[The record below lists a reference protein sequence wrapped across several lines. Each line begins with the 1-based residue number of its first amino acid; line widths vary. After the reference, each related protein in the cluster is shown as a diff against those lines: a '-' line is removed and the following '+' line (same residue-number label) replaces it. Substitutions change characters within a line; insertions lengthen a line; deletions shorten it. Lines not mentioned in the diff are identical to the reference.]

1 MAIDLDTKRLWV
13 CVCLQKPP
21 LTAVLCRVMLAFLP
35 CTVKKHFHRKVQ
47 FLRVGRPMNKCGV
60 TLPPFFRQ
68 CHARPHPDRGEFL
81 PPQGKRIF
89 RCVGFCQRNRL
100 LSGKRNRCHVRFP
113 IKENT
118 RLFCIPY
125 DSIIFGDCQPK
136 VCRHGAQCIF
146 YRNLLAKEW
155 ILRCIIRQQC
165 QSLGKGIPGTGQF
178 FTQSLL
184 HQPPESA
191 RCRLLVLIPQQNF
204 SLLSLGRYHCFL
216 SGCLQQIANGR

>member
-1 MAIDLDTKRLWV
+1 M
-13 CVCLQKPP
+13 P
-21 LTAVLCRVMLAFLP
+21 AFLP
-35 CTVKKHFHRKVQ
+35 RTVKKHFYGKVQ

-60 TLPPFFRQ
+60 TLPPIFRQ
-68 CHARPHPDRGEFL
+68 CHARPHTNGGEFL
-81 PPQGKRIF
+81 PPQGKHVF

-100 LSGKRNRCHVRFP
+100 LSGERNRCHVRFP

-125 DSIIFGDCQPK
+125 DSIIFGNCRPK

-146 YRNLLAKEW
+146 HWNLLAEEC
-155 ILRCIIRQQC
+155 ILRHIMRQQC
-165 QSLGKGIPGTGQF
+165 QSLGKDIPGTSQF

-191 RCRLLVLIPQQNF
+191 RRRLLVLIPQQNF
-204 SLLSLGRYHCFL
+204 SLLSLGRCYCFF